1 MQLTPIFSTL
11 PLLSICVPVQ
21 GYEIAKKDLL
31 EFLDGF
37 KEAIDP
43 SDRETLRCVARTAL
57 RTKLREGLADQLTD
71 IVVDAV
77 MTINKADQP
86 LDLYMV
92 REQRRMGVGYK
103 SAITLLLAV
112 LGTNSEGFR
121 GQAMS
126 LLGLWGAAA
135 VPPSAIP
142 ATVPRSSLAPPL

>member
-1 MQLTPIFSTL
+1 MRLTLIRSTL

-37 KEAIDP
+37 KEVIDP

-135 VPPSAIP
+135 VPPPAIP
-142 ATVPRSSLAPPL
+142 ATVPRS